1 MSRRI
6 MAWNRDERREPEGAV
21 AGGTHKL
28 RTVKEA
34 ALDLSVS
41 EHTVRA
47 WVATRKIGSV
57 RLGRSVRIPAAEIE
71 RLVERGTVPAL
82 DERGRPIT
90 N

>member
-1 MSRRI
+1 MSG
-6 MAWNRDERREPEGAV
+6 RD
-21 AGGTHKL
+21 L

-34 ALDLSVS
+34 ALDLAVS

-57 RLGRSVRIPAAEIE
+57 RLGRAVRIPATEIE
-71 RLVERGTVPAL
+71 RLIELGTVPAL
-82 DERGRPIT
+82 DARGRPVT